1 MMSGVIED
9 PMHDFERRV
18 ALIHGLGTQAVIGVP
33 TMDTQTQ
40 ELRAMFAS
48 FLGESYSDEKILR
61 VEALQ
66 WHLRNAQ
73 AHLARQLEQGHVKPA
88 QYVNEF
94 NDLLAACFAKVES
107 VLGTS
112 DFETLFGGTK
122 EEQGGFIDKQAFLK
136 SYRRPRQA
144 VPR

>member
-1 MMSGVIED
+1 MTRGVVED

-18 ALIHGLGTQAVIGVP
+18 ALIHGLGAQALIVIGVP

-48 FLGESYSDEKILR
+48 FLGESYSEEKILR

-73 AHLARQLEQGHVKPA
+73 AHLARQLERGQLKPA
-88 QYVNEF
+88 QYVSEF
-94 NDLLAACFAKVES
+94 NDLLAACFAKVEG
-107 VLGTS
+107 VLGAS
-112 DFETLFGGTK
+112 DFEALFGGPK
-122 EEQGGFIDKQAFLK
+122 EEQGGFIDKQAFFK
-136 SYRRPRQA
+136 GYRRQRES
-144 VPR
+144 